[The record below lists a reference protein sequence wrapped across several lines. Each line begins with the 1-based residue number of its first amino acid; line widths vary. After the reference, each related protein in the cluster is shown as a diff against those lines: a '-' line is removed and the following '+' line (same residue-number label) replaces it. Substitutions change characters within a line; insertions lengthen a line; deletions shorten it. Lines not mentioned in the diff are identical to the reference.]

1 MRGVGTRVNRGQCF
15 RNLFHSADDIPQR
28 RHKVAELVVEIND
41 VGMFH
46 GVLLRFEA
54 ASGVPQFC
62 MSAAGLT
69 LDQAAALDIRA
80 ATVDRD
86 WA

>member
-1 MRGVGTRVNRGQCF
+1 MGGLGTLVNHGQCF

-28 RHKVAELVVEIND
+28 GRKIAELVVEISD
-41 VGMFH
+41 LGMFH

-62 MSAAGLT
+62 MSTAGLT
-69 LDQAAALDIRA
+69 LDRAAALDIRA
-80 ATVDRD
+80 ATADRD
-86 WA
+86 RA